1 MKNHGPPLRGASA
14 ATTTKPEFPIFPF
27 TLVLLIRPLPVTV
40 TAAVDQEAAPGFAA
54 ANHAKQSLNAR
65 ADSRAVT

>member
-1 MKNHGPPLRGASA
+1 M
-14 ATTTKPEFPIFPF
+14 
-27 TLVLLIRPLPVTV
+27 LLIRPLPVTV